1 MNVDSRL
8 KCREAYQ
15 VDSSGMNQFV
25 GRKSGALYGSPVTIN
40 LAVSPVLPLH
50 DLPGSYPSLIR

>member
-8 KCREAYQ
+8 KRREAYQ
-15 VDSSGMNQFV
+15 VDSRGMNQFV
-25 GRKSGALYGSPVTIN
+25 GRKSGPLYGSPVTIS

-50 DLPGSYPSLIR
+50 ARPLLIFL

>member
-8 KCREAYQ
+8 KRREAYQ

-25 GRKSGALYGSPVTIN
+25 GRKSGPLYGSPVTIS

-50 DLPGSYPSLIR
+50 ARPVLIFL

>member
-8 KCREAYQ
+8 KRREAYQ
-15 VDSSGMNQFV
+15 SDSRGMNQFV
-25 GRKSGALYGSPVTIN
+25 GRKSGPLYGSPVTIN
-40 LAVSPVLPLH
+40 LAVSPVLSLH

>member
-8 KCREAYQ
+8 KRREAYQ
-15 VDSSGMNQFV
+15 VDSRGMNQFV
-25 GRKSGALYGSPVTIN
+25 GRKSGPLYGSPVTIS

-50 DLPGSYPSLIR
+50 AQAGSYLSLIR